1 MSKKN
6 TRQEVIKM
14 ILTSQAVSNQE
25 ELLQELFR
33 AGFPT
38 TQATLSRDLKQ
49 MRVVKAQT
57 DDGRYTYL
65 LPGEQ
70 RFHRVSDTHITA
82 SRINQL
88 GMLNIRFSGNIA
100 VIHTPPGHAAHV
112 AYDIDRAEIHEVM
125 GTIAGDDTI
134 FIALSENASRPD
146 VLDKISA
153 IIPYG
158 QLKVE

>member
-14 ILTSQAVSNQE
+14 IITSQAVSNQE
-25 ELLQELFR
+25 ELLQELFK
-33 AGFPT
+33 AGFPS

-49 MRVVKAQT
+49 MRIVKALT
-57 DDGRYTYL
+57 EDGQYAYM

-70 RFHRVSDTHITA
+70 RYR
-82 SRINQL
+82 RINQL
-88 GMLNIRFSGNIA
+88 SMLNIRFSGNIA
-100 VIHTPPGHAAHV
+100 VIHTPPGHASHV
-112 AYDIDRAEIHEVM
+112 AYDIDRANIAEVM

-134 FIALSENASRPD
+134 FVALTENASRPD
-146 VLDKISA
+146 VLDHIAA

-158 QLKVE
+158 QLQVQ

>member
-14 ILTSQAVSNQE
+14 IITSQAVSNQE
-25 ELLQELFR
+25 ELLQELFK
-33 AGFPT
+33 AGFPS

-49 MRVVKAQT
+49 MRIVKALT
-57 DDGRYTYL
+57 EDGQYAYM

-70 RFHRVSDTHITA
+70 RYRRISDTHIPA

-88 GMLNIRFSGNIA
+88 SMLNIRFSGNIA
-100 VIHTPPGHAAHV
+100 VIHTPPGHASHV
-112 AYDIDRAEIHEVM
+112 AYDIDRANIAEVM

-134 FIALSENASRPD
+134 FVALTENASRPD
-146 VLDKISA
+146 VLDHIAA

-158 QLKVE
+158 QLQVQ